1 MNSDFPLM
9 PESRTGHAP
18 SLPVRRTL
26 LLALAGLPL
35 GCAMLPN
42 GRPADAEHSFALTSP
57 ERARQ
62 LAQLVPADVAALT
75 VEAARL
81 TLGRE
86 ARPIPLVR
94 TAGLLPG
101 EGLRTVSIWAQDDW
115 REIRMQALAYR
126 LTGEAAHAER
136 AVANLNAWMAS
147 YSPSFNP
154 IDETQ
159 LPSLLFGF
167 DLIQDLLPEAM
178 IKRVRAFSSAL
189 ATGYLADKVLAGDR
203 NTESNNWH
211 SHRIKI
217 ATAGAFASGD
227 PVLAARARTVFMRHV
242 LRNIRPDGSTL
253 DFEERDAMHYVVYTL
268 EPMLMAASMAAAHGQ
283 DWYGAPETQG
293 RLALA
298 LDWLKPYAL
307 GERTHEEFVRSTVP
321 FDRKRALA
329 GVKDFSGPFD
339 RYKAVNVYW
348 IAARLDARFQ
358 KVNDAL
364 SPPPLWL
371 RKHEEWK
378 QARSDTT
385 VGHPWSWMRS
395 LFSQT
400 YHAPTA
406 AA

>member
-1 MNSDFPLM
+1 MEN
-9 PESRTGHAP
+9 RQRHGP
-18 SLPVRRTL
+18 SLPLRRAL
-26 LLALAGLPL
+26 LCALGSLPL
-35 GCAMLPN
+35 GCGMLPGAHTSAN
-42 GRPADAEHSFALTSP
+42 SYALTSS
-57 ERARQ
+57 ERAGQ
-62 LAQLVPADVAALT
+62 LARLVPADVAAPA

-81 TLGRE
+81 TLDRE

-101 EGLRTVSIWAQDDW
+101 EGLRTVSIWAQNDW

-136 AVANLNAWMAS
+136 AIANLNAWMAS

-167 DLIQDLLPEAM
+167 DLLQELLPAAM
-178 IKRVRAFSSAL
+178 VERVREFSARL
-189 ATGYLADKVLAGDR
+189 AIGYLADKVLVGDH

-217 ATAGAFASGD
+217 AAAGAFASGD
-227 PVLAARARTVFMRHV
+227 SALVAKTRSAFMRHV
-242 LRNIRPDGSTL
+242 LRNIRPDGGTL
-253 DFEERDAMHYVVYTL
+253 DFEERDALHYVVYTL
-268 EPMLMAASMAAAHGQ
+268 EPMLMAASMAAAHGE

-293 RLALA
+293 RIALA
-298 LDWLKPYAL
+298 LEWLKPYAL
-307 GERTHEEFVRSTVP
+307 GERTHEEFVRSTVA
-321 FDRKRALA
+321 FDRKRAQA

-348 IAARLDARFQ
+348 IAARLDSRFEP
-358 KVNDAL
+358 VCDAL
-364 SPPPLWL
+364 APPRLW
-371 RKHEEWK
+371 RERHDEWK
-378 QARSDTT
+378 QTRLGTT
-385 VGHPWSWMRS
+385 PGHPWSWVRA

-400 YHAPTA
+400 YHARGA